1 MTVTSVP
8 GSLPLAMDTARED
21 DRPGL
26 DAVFDRC
33 ARGLYRFIIIR
44 VAGDSHLADDLMQQ
58 LWLRAT
64 RRGSSVPA
72 DELEFWLR
80 AVARNLVHDHWRK
93 AARRPAH
100 LPMSDPAL
108 AAELSER
115 LVTEE
120 LPAAV
125 LDRRE
130 ASDLLLL
137 AVTELRDDEQ
147 SLIVEHYFRG
157 ASQAELACKLG
168 ISDRAVEGRLY
179 RARQSLRASLQDLE
193 T

>member
-1 MTVTSVP
+1 MSVTSVT

-21 DRPGL
+21 DPMDL
-26 DAVFDRC
+26 DAAFDRC
-33 ARGLYRFIIIR
+33 ARGLHRFIMIR
-44 VAGDSHLADDLMQQ
+44 VGGDSHLADDLMQQ
-58 LWLRAT
+58 LWLRAA
-64 RRGSSVPA
+64 RRGHGVPT
-72 DELEFWLR
+72 DELAFWLR
-80 AVARNLVHDHWRK
+80 AVARNLVHDHWRT

-130 ASDLLLL
+130 VRDQLLL

-147 SLIVEHYFRG
+147 ALIIEHYFRG

-179 RARQSLRASLQDLE
+179 RARQALRASLKDLE